1 MLAGIVPNPSAA
13 LAFVPNDAVRTV
25 LGAARSAS
33 LHLPTLHQLWEN
45 QRLMPLARGQHEG
58 HQFAAP
64 FSPQVDFGAET
75 APATA

>member
-13 LAFVPNDAVRTV
+13 LALVPTDAVRAV
-25 LGAARSAS
+25 LGAARFDS
-33 LHLPTLHQLWEN
+33 LHLPTLHPWREN
-45 QRLMPLARGQHEG
+45 QGLMPLARSPHKG